1 LAKLNPITYIL
12 TSGRGFISGAPID
25 VALAFTLALAL
36 CGGLAVWALRGLRRA
51 EQIV

>member
-1 LAKLNPITYIL
+1 VTYLLAA
-12 TSGRGFISGAPID
+12 GRGFIAGDPTD

-36 CGGLAVWALRGLRRA
+36 VLALSVWALRGLKRA